1 MSNKILAFFCRL
13 IRFYFTIVYTEVCVS
28 KPLWELMRFQCNNYF
43 ENATIVTF
51 AGLRVKEQVV
61 LKLTLR

>member
-1 MSNKILAFFCRL
+1 MSNKILAFFGRL
-13 IRFYFTIVYTEVCVS
+13 IRFSFTTVYTKVCVS
-28 KPLWELMRFQCNNYF
+28 KPLWWLMRFRCNNYF
-43 ENATIVTF
+43 ENATIVAF